1 MDTAT
6 YGWGM
11 MAIRSPRRAG
21 QAPSPEDQEWIQK
34 IRTCW
39 PWSVLLCPYNARRG
53 EVQRLHAYHMVI
65 PQGGYIR
72 AIERSLLPIVCPPRQ
87 DGSVAE
93 TKTVT
98 EPSSCREDGAN
109 LIPRYGGS
117 QECRGAR
124 IGTSSTA
131 SFFRPYHHVMFTTSS
146 VWVAA
151 MGPDDAVWELWL
163 WHGPGMMGFKATLW
177 R

>member
-1 MDTAT
+1 MKKYLLLTVQSYCHFWLPCLLCPVWTSWRMTNTLAT
-6 YGWGM
+6 GPAWAGM
-11 MAIRSPRRAG
+11 MGHGYGYVWVGDDGYPI
-21 QAPSPEDQEWIQK
+21 APTCRTSSVSEEQEWIQK

-98 EPSSCREDGAN
+98 EPSSCGEDGAD

-124 IGTSSTA
+124 IGTS
-131 SFFRPYHHVMFTTSS
+131 
-146 VWVAA
+146 
-151 MGPDDAVWELWL
+151 
-163 WHGPGMMGFKATLW
+163 
-177 R
+177 